1 MIRKRLAVVISASLL
16 ATLGSAQLQAWTRA
30 LGTGGNI
37 STCVG
42 IVSTPDGSVSVGR
55 QSVGDSTL
63 FIRRYASDGTQLLD
77 NSIPNIR
84 GLDLITDGS
93 SNTIFVGER
102 SNDNLM
108 VGRITTNG
116 SVAYLTEVAFGSGAN
131 LTSARLLY
139 YPANNWIMITT
150 EVGGITQIVRV
161 DNTTGAVTAQTGFAT
176 LPSTYAPYMA
186 LTGDGKIALACDSS
200 DSIKVAKYDPTTMLG
215 VWNTSFGT
223 NGARVR
229 GVTSSA
235 DGTVYALATAQTT
248 YPDYDFLAMRV
259 SPSGSTQWMK
269 LYNGPSDGDDYAN
282 SIALDAD
289 GNLVLGGS
297 VYDGG
302 IYRAA
307 AMRIN
312 ATTGDRLWSYVGG
325 RVTDPSLDGDRSDPR
340 AIADGTSN
348 TILVSE
354 ILRGGNRLDTGFYKI
369 APTGVG
375 QWFTWYG
382 SVSNEND
389 TVDGFAWG
397 TNGSFYVAG
406 RIQSIDSSTI
416 LLQKYQQPVFS
427 VGPTTVIG
435 GSSATATLSFP
446 EPARVE
452 GYSLAATDDS
462 TALTTP
468 ATLSVAGGAS
478 TGSIE
483 VQTTP
488 VPSHTA
494 GNITLTFGNT
504 TFTTRLSVAAPTPA
518 TVTVTPSSIIG
529 GSNGNVNVTLS
540 GPAPS
545 GGIVVALGRSNPI
558 ANVPSAL
565 YIPSSGTAGTMLFST
580 GGVTMDTPVTVSA
593 SLNNVVKTAAVT
605 ILRGKLVAVN
615 TVGSSMV
622 GGAPIQGTVYLDGK
636 AAGAG
641 AVVSLSD
648 DSSFVTMPSS
658 VTIPAGYKTATY
670 TAATSAVT
678 SNQTVTISAVLN
690 GITKTTTFTLS
701 LPIHS
706 LLISPDVIV
715 KNSTSSGM
723 VMLSQP
729 APAGGATITLVSG
742 APALVGVPAAV
753 FIPAGGTSRSFT
765 ITTGN
770 VASPTLV
777 GVFATYN
784 SSTKRKDVVVVP

>member
-1 MIRKRLAVVISASLL
+1 MAS
-16 ATLGSAQLQAWTRA
+16 LGSAQLQAWTRT
-30 LGTGGNI
+30 LGTGGTNNACI
-37 STCVG
+37 G

-55 QSVGDSTL
+55 QSVSESTL
-63 FIRRYASDGTQLLD
+63 YIRRYASDGTQLLD

-84 GLDLITDGS
+84 GLDMITDGS

-102 SNDNLM
+102 NNDNLM

-116 SVAYLTEVAFGSGAN
+116 SVAYLTEVAFGNGAS

-139 YPANNWIMITT
+139 YPASNSIMITT
-150 EVGGITQIVRV
+150 EVGGVTQIARV
-161 DNTTGAVTAQTGFAT
+161 DNTTGAVSAQVGVPT
-176 LPSTYAPYMA
+176 LPSSYAPYMA
-186 LTGDGKIALACDSS
+186 LTGDGKIALACDSGG
-200 DSIKVAKYDPTTMLG
+200 SIKVSKYDPLLMMG

-223 NGARVR
+223 NGARMR

-269 LYNGPSDGDDYAN
+269 LYNGPSDGDDYAS

-302 IYRAA
+302 IFRAA

-312 ATTGDRLWSYVGG
+312 ATTGDRMWSYVGG
-325 RVTDPSLDGDRSDPR
+325 RVTAPSLDGDRSDPL
-340 AIADGTSN
+340 AITDGTSN
-348 TILVSE
+348 TLLVSE

-369 APTGVG
+369 APTGAG

-382 SVSNEND
+382 SVTNEND

-397 TNGSFYVAG
+397 ANGSFYVAG
-406 RIQSIDSSTI
+406 RVQSIDSSTL
-416 LLQKYQQPVFS
+416 LLQKYQQAVFS
-427 VGPTTVIG
+427 VGPPTVIG
-435 GSSATATLSFP
+435 GTSATATLTLP
-446 EPARVE
+446 DPARAD

-462 TALTTP
+462 TVLTTP
-468 ATLSVAGGAS
+468 ATLSVAGSAS

-483 VQTTP
+483 VQTLP
-488 VPSHTA
+488 VSSHTA

-540 GPAPS
+540 GPAPT

-558 ANVPSAL
+558 ANVPAAM
-565 YIPSSGTAGTMLFST
+565 YIPASQTTGTVLFST
-580 GGVTMDTPVTVSA
+580 GGVTVDTPVTVSA

-605 ILRGKLVAVN
+605 ILRAKLVAVN

-658 VTIPAGYKTATY
+658 VTITAGYKTATY

-678 SNQTVTISAVLN
+678 SNQTITISAVLN

-715 KNSTSSGM
+715 KNSTASGM
-723 VMLSQP
+723 VVLSQP